1 MFGVHRSSY
10 KYWAGVDRTP
20 TAMHI
25 KLKSEVRQAHSLSGG
40 SAGARTIA
48 SIVSTTGANISRYK
62 ASKLMVELG
71 LVSCQQPTHRYKKC
85 HAEHLA
91 IPNTLNR
98 EFEVSKPNR
107 VWCGD
112 VTYIWIGSRW
122 AYLAVVVDLYARKPV
137 GWSLSLS
144 PDSQLTKKALEM
156 AYEAR
161 GQPKGLMYHS
171 DQGSHYTS
179 LEFRQTL
186 WRFKIKQS
194 MSRRG
199 NCWDNAPMERLFR
212 SLKTEWVPTKGYKNF
227 AEAERHIV
235 SYLTGYYC
243 QLRPHS
249 NNGGMTP
256 NTAEQLYW
264 NSY

>member
-10 KYWAGVDRTP
+10 KYWAGVDRKP
-20 TAMHI
+20 TVDQIH
-25 KLKSEVRQAHSLSGG
+25 LKSKVREAHTLSGG
-40 SAGARTIA
+40 SAGARTVA
-48 SIVSTTGANISRYK
+48 SMVTTAGTQTNRYM
-62 ASKLMVELG
+62 AGKLMNEMG
-71 LVSCQQPTHRYKKC
+71 LVSRQQPKHAYKKC
-85 HAEHLA
+85 NTEYVA

-98 EFEVSKPNR
+98 EFEVTQPNH

-112 VTYIWIGSRW
+112 VTYIWIGNRW
-122 AYLAVVVDLYARKPV
+122 AYLAVVIDLYARKPV
-137 GWSLSLS
+137 GWSMSLS
-144 PDSQLTKKALEM
+144 PDSQLTKKALTM

-179 LEFRQTL
+179 LEFRQSL

-199 NCWDNAPMERLFR
+199 NCWDNAPMERFFR
-212 SLKTEWVPTKGYKNF
+212 SLKTEWVPTRGYNNF
-227 AEAERHIV
+227 TEAEQHIV
-235 SYLTGYYC
+235 NYLTGYYC
-243 QLRPHS
+243 QLRPHT
-249 NNGGMTP
+249 NNRGMTP
-256 NTAEQLYW
+256 NTAERLYW

>member
-1 MFGVHRSSY
+1 M
-10 KYWAGVDRTP
+10 
-20 TAMHI
+20 
-25 KLKSEVRQAHSLSGG
+25 
-40 SAGARTIA
+40 
-48 SIVSTTGANISRYK
+48 SRYM
-62 ASKLMVELG
+62 AGKLMVEMG
-71 LVSCQQPTHRYKKC
+71 LVSCQQPQHAYKKC
-85 HAEHLA
+85 DAEHVAL
-91 IPNTLNR
+91 PNTLNR
-98 EFEVSKPNR
+98 EFEVLKPNS

-122 AYLAVVVDLYARKPV
+122 AYLAVVIDLYARKPV
-137 GWSLSLS
+137 GWAMSLS
-144 PDSQLTKKALEM
+144 PDSQLTRKALTM
-156 AYEAR
+156 AYEMR
-161 GQPKGLMYHS
+161 GQPKGVMYHS

-199 NCWDNAPMERLFR
+199 NCWDNAPMERFFR
-212 SLKTEWVPTKGYKNF
+212 SLKTEWVPTRGYKIF
-227 AEAERHIV
+227 ADAERHIV

-243 QLRPHS
+243 QLRPHT
-249 NNGGMTP
+249 NNRGKTP